1 MQDALADWRG
11 GRTSWE
17 HWGDSTDAARAAFA
31 ELVHVT
37 PADVAIGSTVSGL
50 VGLVAASQPG
60 GTRVLIPEIEF
71 TSTPPAR
78 TSTRATSARRCA
90 SRATPA
96 ASTPPPR
103 GTAGSGRRPRS
114 R

>member
-37 PADVAIGSTVSGL
+37 PADVAI
-50 VGLVAASQPG
+50 ARPCPAS
-60 GTRVLIPEIEF
+60 
-71 TSTPPAR
+71 
-78 TSTRATSARRCA
+78 SAL
-90 SRATPA
+90 SP
-96 ASTPPPR
+96 
-103 GTAGSGRRPRS
+103 PRS
-114 R
+114 RAVPAC